1 MVQTSNEQS
10 RKVNGSVREP
20 LRLESNIPQEEQ
32 ENKGWY
38 WCCEK
43 KGLFRYS
50 DWHKSLTEL
59 NLVSS

>member
-1 MVQTSNEQS
+1 MAQTSDEQS
-10 RKVNGSVREP
+10 RKINGTIREP
-20 LRLESNIPQEEQ
+20 LKVESSIPQDKQ
-32 ENKGWY
+32 KYKGWY

-43 KGLFRYS
+43 KGLFRHS